1 MNEYLNSL
9 GVCIPCHIK
18 SEQDLALLHRALES
32 IRNQTLRPREIVI
45 SDDSLES
52 LDHLKIIPKFPE
64 LNIQVIRNSM
74 TQGIADNTNFGVSH
88 LTTEWIHVLHQ
99 DDWLS
104 APSSYEEIINR
115 IGEFDP
121 THRWFLVSG
130 KHEDGSTILPVWRK
144 SNLFGFNSIGG
155 PSCLLTRK
163 SDYIEYDERYRMLV
177 DVKNY
182 SDYFNSFGN
191 PGVIGTPLVNYG
203 NPPTRVSRNVSP
215 GHTLSE
221 IDSILKIE
229 SIEIADVIHCL
240 KDSTLNPYH
249 RFLVL
254 KLAKKNMEIPKFV
267 YTRLCV
273 SLLFAR
279 LKFKYI
285 DSPHQ

>member
-1 MNEYLNSL
+1 VNEYLNSL

-32 IRNQTLRPREIVI
+32 IRNQTHRPREIVI

-163 SDYIEYDERYRMLV
+163 TDYIQYDKKYRMLV

-182 SDYFNSFGN
+182 SDYFNSFGI
-191 PGVIGTPLVNYG
+191 PGVIRTPLVNYG
-203 NPPTRVSRNVSP
+203 NPPTRVSLNMSLDQ
-215 GHTLSE
+215 TLSE
-221 IDSILKIE
+221 IDSILKME
-229 SIEIADVIHCL
+229 SLEIADVIECL
-240 KDSTLNPYH
+240 KDPTLNPYH
-249 RFLVL
+249 RLLVL
-254 KLAKKNMEIPKFV
+254 KLARENMGIPKVFYIQLFV
-267 YTRLCV
+267 G
-273 SLLFAR
+273 LLFAR
-279 LKFKYI
+279 IKFKYTEP
-285 DSPHQ
+285 PHQ